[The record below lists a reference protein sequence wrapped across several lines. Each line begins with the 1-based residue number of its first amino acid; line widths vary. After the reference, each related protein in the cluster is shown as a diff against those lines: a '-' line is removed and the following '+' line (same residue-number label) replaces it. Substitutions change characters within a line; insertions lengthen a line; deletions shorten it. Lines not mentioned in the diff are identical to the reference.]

1 MFTENDV
8 RLVNT
13 LASKLRTE
21 NIIWIVIAGFQ
32 ILSIVGAAVG
42 IYNLIV
48 AISNLDVAKKIQE
61 RPVGIVRS
69 FEPMTGNIV
78 VLCINVFFGAFIGIV
93 GSLYHIFGVRGFV
106 MDHKEEFMRIEAMY
120 TGTGNL

>member
-1 MFTENDV
+1 MFSESDV
-8 RLVNT
+8 KLVNT

-32 ILSIVGAAVG
+32 ILSIVGAVVG
-42 IYNLIV
+42 VYNLIV

-120 TGTGNL
+120 MGVNS